1 MVIRVVHV
9 RVEPAKGR
17 FGEVLGK
24 LRRRE
29 FAVTS
34 ANKQLGEIFLN
45 IYGIGER
52 SQKFKD
58 LKESLRRMRG
68 VNDLQVIKGYVSA
81 RNAKLRDAF
90 ATNDCHIILDVDS
103 TITRGRTG
111 TIHPAITPILQKLK
125 DRGIWIYAA
134 TGRSSSDLANLIS
147 RYPIQQSSI
156 AENGGIILGFGQYGY
171 IEHGSKSEPMKVLEY
186 VKRKYGV
193 KEDMDQGERI
203 TEVIFLQK
211 DIAEDRLNKAIKD
224 TKARVAVHKSQNSY
238 HISAKNIDKGSAVL
252 ELADRMRWGNSY
264 KIAVGDSQLDVPMFE
279 VCDYSF
285 APKNCDKHARDACS
299 QVLGGSYE
307 RCLADIYDMIAKS
320 G

>member
-1 MVIRVVHV
+1 MRVVHV

-17 FGEVLGK
+17 FDEVLGK
-24 LRRRE
+24 LRRRR
-29 FAVTS
+29 FTIAS
-34 ANKQLGEIFLN
+34 ANRQLGEIFLN
-45 IYGIGER
+45 LSGMGGR
-52 SQKFKD
+52 SQELGD
-58 LKESLRRMRG
+58 LKEALRRMRG
-68 VNDLQVIKGYVSA
+68 VNDFQVIKGYVSA

-90 ATNDCHIILDVDS
+90 ATNNFHIILDVDS

-111 TIHPAITPILQKLK
+111 TIHPSVPPILQKLK
-125 DRGIWIYAA
+125 DRGIWVYVA
-134 TGRSSSDLANLIS
+134 TGRSSSDLASLIR

-171 IEHGSKSEPMKVLEY
+171 IEHGSKNEPMKVLEY
-186 VKRKYGV
+186 VKREYGV

-211 DIAEDRLNKAIKD
+211 DITEDHLNEAIKD
-224 TKARVAVHKSQNSY
+224 TKAKVAVHKSQNSY
-238 HISAKNIDKGSAVL
+238 HISAVNIDKGSAVL

-285 APKNCDKHARDACS
+285 APKNCDKYAENACS
-299 QVLGGSYE
+299 QVLDGSYE
-307 RCLADIYDMIAKS
+307 KCLADIYDMIVKS